1 MLSSIDSCHRYEI
14 LGPKNKNLISRKFR
28 KKPLADFSKQ
38 MKIYENAAFCE
49 FAFFVRRRTK
59 LFTFGR
65 KSN

>member
-1 MLSSIDSCHRYEI
+1 MLSSIEVCPRYKI
-14 LGPKNKNLISRKFR
+14 LVPKNKLLISRKFR
-28 KKPLADFSKQ
+28 KKPFTDSKQ

>member
-1 MLSSIDSCHRYEI
+1 MSKCSAVLIHVLEI
-14 LGPKNKNLISRKFR
+14 LGPEKKMISRKLR
-28 KKPLADFSKQ
+28 KKPFADSKQ
-38 MKIYENAAFCE
+38 MKIYGKAAFCE

>member
-1 MLSSIDSCHRYEI
+1 MLSSIDLCLRWSGKQKTQFHENFVKV
-14 LGPKNKNLISRKFR
+14 LV
-28 KKPLADFSKQ
+28 DSKQ

-49 FAFFVRRRTK
+49 FAFFVRQRTK